1 LIGKDG
7 QNFEVYVSEFN
18 LLSPMF
24 FTLMRLQYLKSV
36 RSTSFA
42 KSALATGFLVFIAL
56 LLLSYVFMAGLFLGR
71 IMDEFAEGQD
81 PIAFLNSFLIYFF
94 LGEFMYRYFVQKLPV
109 VDLESLLHLPI
120 GKKKIVSVLLLRSF
134 LSPLNVIA
142 LLLFL
147 PFGVEAVQEDYGVLG
162 LVSWLGTL
170 LCLSWSL
177 HWFMLWFKQRFEDS
191 LVGLGVVFLVVLL
204 SGGSTYLGWFNV
216 GALFA
221 PFFSDAT
228 LSILPL
234 VGSLVL
240 LGLVYTI
247 SYRFYVSHAYLEELG
262 EEEEY
267 RVAGQSFGL
276 FSRFGMAGELANLE
290 WKLILRH
297 KKSRTYLMLSAFF
310 LLYGLMFYTNP
321 VYQSESGISP
331 FYIFVG
337 VFITGIFMIQYGQ
350 LFLSWNSANFDFFI
364 QRKGGLEALVRGKY
378 LLFLSISGVCFLAS
392 VPYVYF
398 GWEILLVHL
407 ATFLFNCG
415 VLIHVIIYVALW
427 KPKPMDL
434 NKGAMFNYE
443 GVGAAQFLIILPL
456 MAGPYLVYLP
466 FAYLVND
473 YVGLLALG
481 VTGLAGILA
490 FRPLS
495 RIITNRLLAN
505 RYEISSSFR
514 QEL

>member
-1 LIGKDG
+1 
-7 QNFEVYVSEFN
+7 
-18 LLSPMF
+18 MF
-24 FTLMRLQYLKSV
+24 FTLIRLQYLKSM

-42 KSALATGFLVFIAL
+42 KSALATGFLVFLAL
-56 LLLSYVFMAGLFLGR
+56 VLLSYVFMAGLFLGR
-71 IMDEFAEGQD
+71 IIDEFAEGQD

-109 VDLESLLHLPI
+109 VELESLLHLPI

-134 LSPLNVIA
+134 LSPLNVIT

-147 PFGVEAVQEDYGVLG
+147 PFGVEAVQEEYGVLG

-204 SGGSTYLGWFNV
+204 SGGSTYMGWFNV
-216 GALFA
+216 GAALS
-221 PFFSDAT
+221 PFFTAAT
-228 LSILPL
+228 ESIFPL
-234 VGSLVL
+234 LGMGLV
-240 LGLVYTI
+240 LGLVYAIT
-247 SYRFYVSHAYLEELG
+247 YRFYVSHAYLEELG

-276 FSRFGMAGELANLE
+276 FSRFGMAGEFANLE

-321 VYQSESGISP
+321 AYRTETGISP
-331 FYIFVG
+331 FFIFVG

-378 LLFLSISGVCFLAS
+378 LLFLSIAGICFLAS

-443 GVGAAQFLIILPL
+443 GVGAAQFLIIIPL

-466 FAYLVND
+466 FSYLVND

-481 VTGLAGILA
+481 LTGLAGILA

>member
-1 LIGKDG
+1 
-7 QNFEVYVSEFN
+7 
-18 LLSPMF
+18 MF

-71 IMDEFAEGQD
+71 IVDEFAAGQD

-134 LSPLNVIA
+134 LSPLNIIA

-147 PFGVEAVQEDYGVLG
+147 PFGVEAVQEDFGVLG
-162 LVSWLGTL
+162 LISWLGTL

-191 LVGLGVVFLVVLL
+191 LIGLGVVFLVVLL

-221 PFFSDAT
+221 PFFSAAT

-234 VGSLVL
+234 VGMLVL

-321 VYQSESGISP
+321 VYQSETGISP

-466 FAYLVND
+466 FSYLIND
-473 YVGLLALG
+473 YAGLAALG
-481 VTGLAGILA
+481 LTGLAGILA

-495 RIITNRLLAN
+495 RIITKRLLAN

>member
-1 LIGKDG
+1 
-7 QNFEVYVSEFN
+7 
-18 LLSPMF
+18 MF
-24 FTLMRLQYLKSV
+24 FTLIRLQYLKSV

-42 KSALATGFLVFIAL
+42 KSALATGFLVFVAL
-56 LLLSYVFMAGLFLGR
+56 LLLSYVFFAGLFLGR
-71 IMDEFAEGQD
+71 IIDMLAEGKE
-81 PIAFLNSFLIYFF
+81 PIAFLNSLLIYFF

-147 PFGVEAVQEDYGVLG
+147 PFGVEAVQEEYGVLG

-204 SGGSTYLGWFNV
+204 SGGSTYMGWFNV
-216 GALFA
+216 GALVA
-221 PFFSDAT
+221 PFFTAAT
-228 LSILPL
+228 QSIFPL
-234 VGSLVL
+234 VGMGLL
-240 LGLVYTI
+240 LGLVYAL
-247 SYRFYVSHAYLEELG
+247 SYRYYVSHAYLEELG

-310 LLYGLMFYTNP
+310 LLYGLIFYTNP
-321 VYQSESGISP
+321 AYQSETGISP
-331 FYIFVG
+331 FYIFIG

-350 LFLSWNSANFDFFI
+350 LFLSWNSANFDFFV

-378 LLFLSISGVCFLAS
+378 LLFLSISGLCFLAS

-415 VLIHVIIYVALW
+415 ILIHVIIYVALW

-443 GVGAAQFLIILPL
+443 GVGAAQFLIIIPL

-466 FAYLVND
+466 FSYLIND
-473 YVGLLALG
+473 YAGLAALG
-481 VTGLAGILA
+481 LTGLAGILA

>member
-1 LIGKDG
+1 
-7 QNFEVYVSEFN
+7 
-18 LLSPMF
+18 M
-24 FTLMRLQYLKSV
+24 
-36 RSTSFA
+36 
-42 KSALATGFLVFIAL
+42 
-56 LLLSYVFMAGLFLGR
+56 
-71 IMDEFAEGQD
+71 
-81 PIAFLNSFLIYFF
+81 
-94 LGEFMYRYFVQKLPV
+94 
-109 VDLESLLHLPI
+109 
-120 GKKKIVSVLLLRSF
+120 
-134 LSPLNVIA
+134 
-142 LLLFL
+142 
-147 PFGVEAVQEDYGVLG
+147 
-162 LVSWLGTL
+162 
-170 LCLSWSL
+170 
-177 HWFMLWFKQRFEDS
+177 HWFILWFKQRFEDS
-191 LVGLGVVFLVVLL
+191 LIGLGVVFLVVLL
-204 SGGSTYLGWFNV
+204 SGGTTYLGWFNV
-216 GALFA
+216 GAVLS
-221 PFFSDAT
+221 PFFTPAT
-228 LSILPL
+228 ESIFPL
-234 VGSLVL
+234 LGMCLV
-240 LGLVYTI
+240 LGLVYAIT
-247 SYRFYVSHAYLEELG
+247 YRFYVSHAYLEELG

-276 FSRFGMAGELANLE
+276 FSRFGMAGEFANLE

-321 VYQSESGISP
+321 AYEGESAISP

-378 LLFLSISGVCFLAS
+378 LLFLSIAGVCFLAS

-466 FAYLVND
+466 FSYLIND
-473 YVGLLALG
+473 YAGLLALG
-481 VTGLAGILA
+481 LTGLAGILA

>member
-1 LIGKDG
+1 
-7 QNFEVYVSEFN
+7 
-18 LLSPMF
+18 MF
-24 FTLMRLQYLKSV
+24 FTLIRLQYLKSV

-42 KSALATGFLVFIAL
+42 KSALATGFLVFVAL
-56 LLLSYVFMAGLFLGR
+56 LLLSYVFFAGLFLGR
-71 IMDEFAEGQD
+71 IIDMLAEGKE
-81 PIAFLNSFLIYFF
+81 PIAFLNSLLIYFF

-147 PFGVEAVQEDYGVLG
+147 PFGVEAVQEEYGVLG

-204 SGGSTYLGWFNV
+204 SGGSTYMGWFNV
-216 GALFA
+216 GSLLA
-221 PFFSDAT
+221 PFFTAAT
-228 LSILPL
+228 QSIFPL
-234 VGSLVL
+234 VGTGLV
-240 LGLVYTI
+240 LGLVYTL
-247 SYRFYVSHAYLEELG
+247 SYRYYVSHAYLEELG

-297 KKSRTYLMLSAFF
+297 KKSRTYLMLSGFF
-310 LLYGLMFYTNP
+310 LLYGLIFYTNP
-321 VYQSESGISP
+321 AYQSETGISP
-331 FYIFVG
+331 FYIFIG

-350 LFLSWNSANFDFFI
+350 LFLSWNSTNFDFFV

-378 LLFLSISGVCFLAS
+378 LLFLSISGLCFLAS

-415 VLIHVIIYVALW
+415 ILIHVIIYVALW

-443 GVGAAQFLIILPL
+443 GVGAAQFLIIIPL

-466 FAYLVND
+466 FSYLIND
-473 YVGLLALG
+473 YAGLAALG
-481 VTGLAGILA
+481 LTGLAGILA

-495 RIITNRLLAN
+495 QLIINRLLAN

>member
-1 LIGKDG
+1 
-7 QNFEVYVSEFN
+7 
-18 LLSPMF
+18 MF

-71 IMDEFAEGQD
+71 IVDEFAAGQD

-134 LSPLNVIA
+134 LSPLNIIA

-147 PFGVEAVQEDYGVLG
+147 PFGVEAVQEDFGVLG
-162 LVSWLGTL
+162 LISWLGTL

-191 LVGLGVVFLVVLL
+191 LIGLGVVFLVVLL

-216 GALFA
+216 GALLA
-221 PFFSDAT
+221 PFFSAAT

-247 SYRFYVSHAYLEELG
+247 SYRFYLSHAYLEELG

-321 VYQSESGISP
+321 VYQSETGISP

-466 FAYLVND
+466 FSYLIND
-473 YVGLLALG
+473 YAGLAALG
-481 VTGLAGILA
+481 LTGLAGILA

-495 RIITNRLLAN
+495 RIITKRLLAN

>member
-1 LIGKDG
+1 
-7 QNFEVYVSEFN
+7 
-18 LLSPMF
+18 M
-24 FTLMRLQYLKSV
+24 

-42 KSALATGFLVFIAL
+42 KSALATGFLVFLAL
-56 LLLSYVFMAGLFLGR
+56 VLLSYVFMAGLFLGR
-71 IMDEFAEGQD
+71 IIDEFAEGQD

-109 VDLESLLHLPI
+109 VELESLLHLPI

-134 LSPLNVIA
+134 LSPLNVIT

-147 PFGVEAVQEDYGVLG
+147 PFGVEAVQEEYGVLG

-204 SGGSTYLGWFNV
+204 SGGSTYMGWFNV
-216 GALFA
+216 GAALS
-221 PFFSDAT
+221 PFFTAAT
-228 LSILPL
+228 ESIFPL
-234 VGSLVL
+234 LGMGLV
-240 LGLVYTI
+240 LGLVYAIT
-247 SYRFYVSHAYLEELG
+247 YRFYVSHAYLEELG

-276 FSRFGMAGELANLE
+276 FSRFGMAGEFANLE

-321 VYQSESGISP
+321 AYRTETGISP
-331 FYIFVG
+331 FFIFVG

-378 LLFLSISGVCFLAS
+378 LLFLSIAGICFLAS

-443 GVGAAQFLIILPL
+443 GVGAAQFLIIIPL

-466 FAYLVND
+466 FSYLVND

-481 VTGLAGILA
+481 LTGLAGILA

>member
-1 LIGKDG
+1 
-7 QNFEVYVSEFN
+7 
-18 LLSPMF
+18 MF
-24 FTLMRLQYLKSV
+24 FTLIRLQYLKSM

-42 KSALATGFLVFIAL
+42 KSMLTAIFLVFIAL
-56 LLLSYVFMAGLFLGR
+56 VLLGYVFFAGLFLGR
-71 IMDEFAEGQD
+71 IVDLLAEGKE
-81 PIAFLNSFLIYFF
+81 PIAFLNSVLVYFF
-94 LGEFMYRYFVQKLPV
+94 LFEFMYRYFIQKLPV

-120 GKKKIVSVLLLRSF
+120 GKKKIVAVLLLRSF

-147 PFGVEAVQEDYGVLG
+147 PFGVEAVQEEYGALG

-170 LCLSWSL
+170 LGLSWSL

-191 LVGLGVVFLVVLL
+191 VLGLGLLFVVVLL
-204 SGGSTYLGWFNV
+204 SVGSTYLGWFNV
-216 GALFA
+216 GALLA
-221 PFFSDAT
+221 PFFTAAAQNVF
-228 LSILPL
+228 PF
-234 VGSLVL
+234 VGVLVL
-240 LGLVYTI
+240 LVGMYWI
-247 SYRFYVSHAYLEELG
+247 SYRYYVAHAYLEELG
-262 EEEEY
+262 EEAGY
-267 RVAGQSFGL
+267 RAAGQGFGL

-310 LLYGLMFYTNP
+310 LLYGLIFYTNP
-321 VYQSESGISP
+321 AYQSETGISP
-331 FYIFVG
+331 IYIFVG

-350 LFLSWNSANFDFFI
+350 LFLSWNSSNFDFFM

-398 GWEILLVHL
+398 GWEILLLHL

-443 GVGAAQFLIILPL
+443 GVGAAQFLIIIPL

-466 FAYLVND
+466 FSYLIND
-473 YVGLLALG
+473 YAGLLALG

-490 FRPLS
+490 FGRLS
-495 RIITNRLLAN
+495 RITTQRLLAN